1 MRLYRH
7 RSRERAASLNAGNV
21 DLDGGGPAQHF
32 HGNNQSEHV
41 SLSNQDS
48 FDPPQGAGYD
58 RYAVSTLQKRIGRNL
73 KGALNHL
80 AHRINLQWGNNRG
93 TPSPCHDAN
102 HSRSTE
108 NLDAAVKPSPN
119 KHVAREQRQPELF
132 GAVLPAMGRADK
144 WKKNLMILIRK
155 CLSDGLLVLVT
166 RIQRMPVARGS
177 WILHSRCAFRC
188 VHIAP
193 PCDLQEVPA

>member
-1 MRLYRH
+1 MRLYCH

-58 RYAVSTLQKRIGRNL
+58 PHAVSTLHERIGRDL
-73 KGALNHL
+73 KGTLNHL
-80 AHRINLQWGNNRG
+80 AYRINLHWGNNRRA
-93 TPSPCHDAN
+93 PSPCNDTN
-102 HSRSTE
+102 YSRSAE
-108 NLDAAVKPSPN
+108 NLDAAVNTSPN
-119 KHVAREQRQPELF
+119 KHVAWKQRQPELF

-144 WKKNLMILIRK
+144 WKKNLMILIR
-155 CLSDGLLVLVT
+155 
-166 RIQRMPVARGS
+166 
-177 WILHSRCAFRC
+177 
-188 VHIAP
+188 
-193 PCDLQEVPA
+193 